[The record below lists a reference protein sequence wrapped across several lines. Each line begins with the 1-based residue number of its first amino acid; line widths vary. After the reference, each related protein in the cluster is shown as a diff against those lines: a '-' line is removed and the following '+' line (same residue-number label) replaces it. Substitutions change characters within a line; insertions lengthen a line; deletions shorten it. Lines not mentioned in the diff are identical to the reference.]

1 MRSSSRLVVV
11 AVAVIVLTASEA
23 VATGVDFKDPRRALG
38 REDDIR
44 VDAQLAQDT
53 VSSSS
58 PISITYQ
65 IQNLTNSPIAIADRV
80 CDSSFDPDT
89 QTITITIGA
98 EIPQGAAMPHLVLIG
113 PGQTRALR
121 TGAMVQVAGSNARSP
136 WAPVPRYVQIT
147 VNVLR
152 DLAPF
157 AKLID
162 KQSHD
167 AVVSLPNNLFDQWV
181 DSVSSVALN
190 TLPVR
195 WTNSPRAGTAE
206 ASQARGGGY

>member
-11 AVAVIVLTASEA
+11 AVVVVVLTASEA
-23 VATGVDFKDPRRALG
+23 VAAGVDFKDPRRALG

-58 PISITYQ
+58 PVGITYQ
-65 IQNLTNSPIAIADRV
+65 IQNLTNSPIAVADRV
-80 CDSSFDPDT
+80 CNSSFDADT

-98 EIPQGAAMPHLVLIG
+98 EIPQGTAMPHLVLIA
-113 PGQTRALR
+113 PGQTRSLR
-121 TGAMVQVAGSNARSP
+121 TSAMVQFAIPNAHSP

-162 KQSHD
+162 MQSHA
-167 AVVSLPNNLFDQWV
+167 AVVPLPNDLFDQWV
-181 DSVSSVALN
+181 DSISSVALN

>member
-11 AVAVIVLTASEA
+11 AVVVVVLTASEA
-23 VATGVDFKDPRRALG
+23 VAAGVDFKDPRRALG

-58 PISITYQ
+58 PVGITYE
-65 IQNLTNSPIAIADRV
+65 IQNLTNSPIAVADRV
-80 CDSSFDPDT
+80 CNSSFDADT

-98 EIPQGAAMPHLVLIG
+98 EIPQGTAMPHLVLIA
-113 PGQTRALR
+113 PGQTRSLR
-121 TGAMVQVAGSNARSP
+121 TSAMVQFAIANAHSP

-162 KQSHD
+162 KQSHAA
-167 AVVSLPNNLFDQWV
+167 AVPLPNDLFDQWV
-181 DSVSSVALN
+181 DSISSVALN